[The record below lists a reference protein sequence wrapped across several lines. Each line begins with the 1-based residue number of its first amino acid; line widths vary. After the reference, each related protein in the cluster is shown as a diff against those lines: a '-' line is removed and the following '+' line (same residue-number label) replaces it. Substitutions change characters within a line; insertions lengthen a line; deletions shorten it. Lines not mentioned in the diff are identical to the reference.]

1 MQAASFTSA
10 TVAPTRATRQ
20 AGTQRVTNVRARTSV
35 VPRAASASP
44 EVVEKCINAIRFL
57 SIDDK
62 FPSQDAHEC
71 RRWRLSSPAPA
82 ARERRAPAN
91 ANSGHPGCPMGCAP
105 MAYILY
111 GEEMKY
117 NPKNPD
123 WFNRDRFVLSAGH
136 GSMLQYSLL
145 HLAGYDSVAIDDLK
159 QFRQLHSKTP
169 GHPENFVTKGIEVTT
184 GPLGQG
190 IANAVGLAAAEKHLA
205 ARYNKPGCAPVVD
218 HYTYVIMGDGC
229 NMEGVS
235 SEAASLAG
243 HWGLGKLIA
252 FYDDNHISIDGHT
265 DISFTE
271 DVGARYESMG
281 WHVQHVPSGNTDYDS
296 IRAAIAKAKADPRP
310 SLIKVTTTIGY
321 GSPNKADSHDVHG
334 APLGADETKATRENL
349 GWSYGEFEVPED
361 VYSAFRDAAISKG
374 ADAEAKWNA
383 DVEALCEADPALG
396 KEFKQLISQ
405 ELPEGW
411 MDALPRFTPEDKGL
425 ATRLHSQTMLN
436 ALAPV
441 LPGLVGG
448 SADLAP
454 SNMTLMKMFGDFQ
467 KDTPGERNFRFGVR
481 EHAMG
486 AIANGLRLHNSG
498 LIPYVAT
505 FFIFTD
511 YMRNPMRMSALSE
524 AGVIYVM
531 THDSIGLGE
540 DGPTHQPVEHLAS
553 FRAMPDMLMMRPGD
567 GNETAGAYAAAVLN
581 RKRPTTMALSRQGMP
596 NLPGTSI
603 EGTLKGGYVVHGN
616 HDAPDGIILATG
628 SELSMGVDAAKALEA
643 EGKKVNVVS
652 MVCWELFEEQTQEY
666 KDSVLPPGVKA
677 RVSVEA
683 ASSFGWERYSFGNH
697 VGIDSFGASAP
708 APALYEYFGIT
719 TDAVVASLK
728 KQM

>member
-1 MQAASFTSA
+1 VSA
-10 TVAPTRATRQ
+10 
-20 AGTQRVTNVRARTSV
+20 
-35 VPRAASASP
+35 
-44 EVVEKCINAIRFL
+44 EVVDKCVNAIRFL
-57 SIDDK
+57 AIDGVNK
-62 FPSQDAHEC
+62 
-71 RRWRLSSPAPA
+71 
-82 ARERRAPAN
+82 

-105 MAYILY
+105 MGYILY
-111 GEEMKY
+111 NEEMKY

-123 WFNRDRFVLSAGH
+123 WVNRDRFVLSAGH

-145 HLAGYDSVAIDDLK
+145 HLAGYDSVTIDDLK
-159 QFRQLHSKTP
+159 SFRQFGSKTP
-169 GHPENFVTKGIEVTT
+169 GHPENFITKGIEVTT

-205 ARYNKPGCAPVVD
+205 ARFNKAGMDPLID

-229 NMEGVS
+229 NMEGIS

-252 FYDDNHISIDGHT
+252 LYDDNHISIDGHT

-271 DVGARYESMG
+271 DVMARYAAMG
-281 WHVQHVPSGNTDYDS
+281 WHVQHVPGGNTDMDA
-296 IRAAIAKAKADPRP
+296 IRKAIANAKADPRP

-349 GWSYGEFEVPED
+349 KWTYGEFEVPSE
-361 VYSAFRDAAISKG
+361 VYKNFRDAAITRG
-374 ADAEAKWNA
+374 ADHEKKWNA
-383 DVEALCEADPALG
+383 TLDAYAKAHPESTA
-396 KEFKQLISQ
+396 EFKQLISR
-405 ELPEGW
+405 ELPKDW
-411 MDALPRFTPEDKGL
+411 MKALPKFTPEDKGL

-441 LPGLVGG
+441 LPGLIGG

-467 KDTPGERNFRFGVR
+467 KDTPAERNMRFGVR

-486 AIANGLRLHNSG
+486 AICNGIALHNSG
-498 LIPYVAT
+498 LIPYCAT
-505 FFIFTD
+505 FFIFSD

-540 DGPTHQPVEHLAS
+540 DGPTHQPIEHVAS
-553 FRAMPDMLMMRPGD
+553 FRAMPQMLMMRPGD
-567 GNETAGAYAAAVLN
+567 GNESAGAYAAAVMN
-581 RKRPTTMALSRQGMP
+581 RGRPTTMALSRQGMS

-603 EGTLKGGYVVHGN
+603 EGTLKGGYVVQGF
-616 HDAPDGIILATG
+616 HDKPDCIIMGTG
-628 SELSMGVDAAKALEA
+628 SELEMACKAGA
-643 EGKKVNVVS
+643 EVEKAGKKVNVVS
-652 MVCWELFEEQTQEY
+652 MVCWELFEEQSQQY
-666 KDSVLPPGVKA
+666 KDSVLPP
-677 RVSVEA
+677 SVEA
-683 ASSFGWERYSFGNH
+683 RVAVEAGSSFGWGKYLGMKGKFI
-697 VGIDSFGASAP
+697 GIDEFGASAP
-708 APALYEYFGIT
+708 APKLYEYYGIT
-719 TDAVVASLK
+719 QDNVVAAAKSLC
-728 KQM
+728 